1 LSVVRVIALLSARR
15 STLMATIDHIILNVN
30 EIAASVDF
38 YVNVHRPYW
47 SPAKQLLTKPNSGL

>member
-1 LSVVRVIALLSARR
+1 
-15 STLMATIDHIILNVN
+15 MATIDHIILNVN
-30 EIAASVDF
+30 EIAASVDL